1 MPARSGDESA
11 ELEIVEDDGLLDR
24 IDDDAWGV
32 LTEERL
38 PLGFGGWGF
47 ELRLD
52 DNEIRYQLVPDL
64 TWSVPVDHMLERKI
78 LPLYSAVTHQER
90 VALHAGALAATNN
103 GVLVIG
109 TTGAGKSTTIYH
121 DMDRH
126 GAKLVADE
134 MAVVDTESGTL
145 FHGGP
150 ALRIEPPV
158 PGEARPVESG
168 QIHPELK
175 KHWMRFGDEKVA
187 REDCELGDIVVL
199 QPTEGVEGSGELVE
213 LRGAESLQAV
223 LSETFDFEE
232 APRAWKKRRFRN
244 VGRMVKQTKVW
255 AYRYDPEAIGAA
267 ERVDAMWNALFDD
280 TDEGDSA

>member
-1 MPARSGDESA
+1 MPERSGTQVAD
-11 ELEIVEDDGLLDR
+11 LRILQDDGLLDR
-24 IDDDAWGV
+24 ISDDAWGI
-32 LTEERL
+32 LTEDRL

-52 DNEIRYQLVPDL
+52 DREIRYQLVPDL

-78 LPLYSAVTHQER
+78 LPLYSAVTHPQR
-90 VALHAGALAATNN
+90 IALHAGALVADDNN
-103 GVLVIG
+103 GMMVIG

-121 DMDRH
+121 GMDRH

-175 KHWMRFGDEKVA
+175 KHWMRFADEKVA

-199 QPTEGVEGSGELVE
+199 QPNSEAEGSGELVE
-213 LRGAESLQAV
+213 LTGAESLQAV

-244 VGRMVKQTKVW
+244 VGRLVKNTNVW

-267 ERVDAMWNALFDD
+267 ERVDAMWQQIFGGAI
-280 TDEGDSA
+280 